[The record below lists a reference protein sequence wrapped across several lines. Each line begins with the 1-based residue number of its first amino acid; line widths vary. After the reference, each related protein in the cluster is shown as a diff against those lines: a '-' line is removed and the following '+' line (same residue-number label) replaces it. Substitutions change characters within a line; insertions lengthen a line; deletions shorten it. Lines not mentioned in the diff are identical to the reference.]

1 MNNFVRTV
9 FTLVAFLSIQ
19 AANAKIVEIKS
30 MKEVIPYINS
40 RTLIVF
46 DIDNTIL
53 EPVQTLGTDQ
63 AFGYWVEQEVKKGK
77 PKDVAVVETFKKA
90 MLVAPVSEV
99 RAVERKTPEFIAAL
113 QSSGLPVVALTARP
127 GNWVRGT
134 LKQLASLNV
143 SFKHSAPR
151 LPKARYQ
158 HADYADGVLFLAHP
172 SNKGD
177 ALVEYVRATGIE
189 PTRILFIDDKVN
201 NVESVEK
208 SLNET
213 SYEHASF
220 RYGAADERVAAFN
233 PLILQTEWREFL
245 KTGRFISDDQAAYL
259 LTADRHN

>member
-1 MNNFVRTV
+1 MNHLVRTV
-9 FTLVAFLSIQ
+9 FTLVIALTVQI
-19 AANAKIVEIKS
+19 ANAKVVEIKS

-53 EPVQTLGTDQ
+53 EPTQTLGTDQ

-77 PKDVAVVETFKKA
+77 PKDTAVVETFKKA
-90 MLVAPVSEV
+90 ILVAPTSRV

-113 QSSGLPVVALTARP
+113 QSSGLPVIALTARP
-127 GNWVRGT
+127 GNWARGT
-134 LKQLASLNV
+134 LDQLASLHVDFTN
-143 SFKHSAPR
+143 SAPR
-151 LPKARYQ
+151 LPSARLE
-158 HADYADGVLFLAHP
+158 HADYTNGVLFLAHP

-177 ALVEYVRATGIE
+177 ALVEYIRASKIQ
-189 PTRILFIDDKVN
+189 PTRILFVDDKVN

-208 SLNET
+208 ALNET
-213 SYEHASF
+213 EFEHASF

-245 KTGRFISDDQAAYL
+245 RTGRFISDEEATYL
-259 LTADRHN
+259 LTAEQR